1 MVEIVFS
8 ESAGGSLKV
17 AQHFGEGK
25 YRGVSTVIL
34 GHSDGRE
41 ATQEEL
47 EQARQEFE
55 RKEQEAWEKAVPLGG
70 RTSDVFCL
78 AFSLSVGDIS
88 EIIPGTKRQ
97 AVIENLYVKCY
108 PEFDDFDAQE
118 LVDKVGESLEIISKR
133 LHEGE
138 SVRIWYSD
146 NPDELCGMYWFMSW
160 LRQFYKE
167 LSPQIYIVK
176 LPEYEEKD
184 DNTIVQKYAWG
195 DVGPEEW
202 SQYIPLRK
210 EVTEAFVKM
219 CAVQWNILQHENAKL
234 RATLNGKLVSVSEDL
249 YDYYIMQE
257 ISSCKDQ
264 FNEAR
269 LIGAVL
275 GKYQLGI
282 SDSFI
287 HSRIEN
293 MIKEG
298 QLEVVSVAAKDMPV
312 YNRVLKRLEEC

>member
-1 MVEIVFS
+1 MIEIVFS

-17 AQHFGEGK
+17 AQRFGEGK
-25 YRGVSTVIL
+25 YRGVSTVII
-34 GHSDGRE
+34 GHSDGS
-41 ATQEEL
+41 APTQEEL
-47 EQARQEFE
+47 EQARLEFE

-70 RTSDVFCL
+70 RPSDVFCL
-78 AFSLSVGDIS
+78 AFALSIGDIS
-88 EIIPGTKRQ
+88 ETIPGTKRQ
-97 AVIENLYVKCY
+97 EVIEKLYVRCY

-118 LVDKVGESLEIISKR
+118 LVDKVRESLEIISKR

-138 SVRIWYSD
+138 AVRIWYSD
-146 NPDELCGMYWFMSW
+146 SPDELCGMYWFMSW

-167 LSPQIYIVK
+167 LSPKVYVVK

-184 DNTIVQKYAWG
+184 DNTIIQKYAWG

-202 SQYIPLRK
+202 SQYIPLQK

-219 CAVQWNILQHENAKL
+219 CAMQWNILQQENAKL
-234 RATLNGKLVSVSEDL
+234 RAALNGKLVSVSEDI
-249 YDYYIMQE
+249 YDYYILQE
-257 ISSCKDQ
+257 ISSFEDE

-269 LIGAVL
+269 LIGTVL

-282 SDSFI
+282 SDSFV
-287 HSRIEN
+287 HSRIES

-298 QLEVVSVAAKDMPV
+298 QLEIVSGAKKDMPV
-312 YNRVLKRLEEC
+312 YNRVLKRLY

>member
-1 MVEIVFS
+1 MIEIVFS

-70 RTSDVFCL
+70 RPSDVFCL
-78 AFSLSVGDIS
+78 AFALSIGDIS
-88 EIIPGTKRQ
+88 ETIPGIKRKE
-97 AVIENLYVKCY
+97 VIEKLYVRCY
-108 PEFDDFDAQE
+108 PEFDGFDAQR
-118 LVDKVGESLEIISKR
+118 LVDKVGENLKIISKR

-138 SVRIWYSD
+138 AVRIWYSD

-167 LSPQIYIVK
+167 LLPKVYVVK

-184 DNTIVQKYAWG
+184 DNTIIQKFTWG
-195 DVGPEEW
+195 EVGPEEW
-202 SQYIPLRK
+202 SQYIPLQK
-210 EVTEAFVKM
+210 EATEAFVKM
-219 CAVQWNILQHENAKL
+219 CAMQWNILQQENAKL
-234 RATLNGKLVSVSEDL
+234 RATLNGKLVSVSEDI
-249 YDYYIMQE
+249 YDYYILLE
-257 ISSCKDQ
+257 ISSYEDQ

-269 LIGAVL
+269 LIGTVL

-282 SDSFI
+282 SDSFV

-298 QLEVVSVAAKDMPV
+298 QLEVESVAKKDMPI
-312 YNRVLKRLEEC
+312 YSRVLKRLD

>member
-1 MVEIVFS
+1 MIEIVFT

-34 GHSDGRE
+34 GHSDGSTP
-41 ATQEEL
+41 TQEEL
-47 EQARQEFE
+47 EQAKQEFE

-88 EIIPGTKRQ
+88 ETIPGTKRKE
-97 AVIENLYVKCY
+97 VIENLYVRCY
-108 PEFDDFDAQE
+108 PEFDDFEAQE
-118 LVDKVGESLEIISKR
+118 LVDKVGKNLETISKR
-133 LHEGE
+133 LQEGE
-138 SVRIWYSD
+138 AVRIWYSD

-167 LSPQIYIVK
+167 LSLKVYVVK
-176 LPEYEEKD
+176 LPGHEEKD
-184 DNTIVQKYAWG
+184 DNTIVQRYAWG

-202 SQYIPLRK
+202 GKFVPLQK
-210 EVTEAFVKM
+210 EATETFVKM
-219 CAVQWNILQHENAKL
+219 CAIQWNILQQENAKL
-234 RATLNGKLVSVSEDL
+234 RATLNGKLVSVSENI
-249 YDYYIMQE
+249 YDYYILQE
-257 ISSCKDQ
+257 ISSCEDQ

-269 LIGAVL
+269 LIGTVL

-287 HSRIEN
+287 HLRIEN
-293 MIKEG
+293 MINQG
-298 QLEVVSVAAKDMPV
+298 RLEVVKVEEEDRPIYS
-312 YNRVLKRLEEC
+312 RILKRVK

>member
-1 MVEIVFS
+1 MIEIVFS

-17 AQHFGEGK
+17 AQHFEEGK

-34 GHSDGRE
+34 GHSDGSTP
-41 ATQEEL
+41 TQEEL
-47 EQARQEFE
+47 EQAKQEFE

-70 RTSDVFCL
+70 RSSDVFCL

-88 EIIPGTKRQ
+88 ETIPGTQRKE
-97 AVIENLYVKCY
+97 VIENLYVRCY
-108 PEFDDFDAQE
+108 PEFDDFEAQE
-118 LVDKVGESLEIISKR
+118 LVNKVGENLETISKR
-133 LHEGE
+133 LQEGE
-138 SVRIWYSD
+138 AIRIWYSD

-160 LRQFYKE
+160 LRRFYKE
-167 LSPQIYIVK
+167 LSLKVYLVK

-184 DNTIVQKYAWG
+184 DNTIVQRYAWG

-202 SQYIPLRK
+202 GKYVSLQK

-219 CAVQWNILQHENAKL
+219 CAMQWNILQQENAKL
-234 RATLNGKLVSVSEDL
+234 RATLNGKLVSVSEDI
-249 YDYYIMQE
+249 YDYYILQE
-257 ISSCKDQ
+257 ISSCEDQ

-269 LIGAVL
+269 LIGTVL

-293 MIKEG
+293 MVNQG
-298 QLEVVSVAAKDMPV
+298 RLGVVKVAEKDRPI
-312 YNRVLKRLEEC
+312 YSRILRRVK